1 MEKSIQF
8 VTVHGPES
16 TGKTTL
22 ALALADAF
30 TLPWIAE
37 EARNHIVEGQS
48 FLGKD
53 ILRLA
58 QLQYEAEKKA
68 IQSQESALIL
78 ADTNLINFVVWLV
91 WENFTV
97 PQWLVEA
104 IKNQPYRYNLLLQV
118 DVPWMNDGFRNI
130 SDQSLRNKWFSLYAQ
145 TLDQYGLH
153 YEVIDG
159 DYTSRGKKAKGLL
172 QDWLKKTID

>member
-22 ALALADAF
+22 ALGLADAF

-48 FLGKD
+48 FTEKD
-53 ILRLA
+53 ILKLA
-58 QLQYEAEKKA
+58 QLQYQVEKKA
-68 IQSQESALIL
+68 IQSQESGLIL
-78 ADTNLINFVVWLV
+78 ADTNLINYAVWLS
-91 WENFTV
+91 WENLSV
-97 PQWLVEA
+97 PSWLIEA

-118 DVPWMNDGFRNI
+118 DVPWVNDGFRNI
-130 SDQSLRNKWFSLYAQ
+130 SDQSLRDEWFTLYAQ
-145 TLDQYGLH
+145 ILDQYGLR
-153 YEVIDG
+153 YEVING
-159 DYTSRGKKAKGLL
+159 DYTSRENMAKSLL
-172 QDWLKKTID
+172 QDWLTLH

>member
-22 ALALADAF
+22 ALALANAF

-37 EARNHIVEGQS
+37 EARNHIIEGQR
-48 FLGKD
+48 FTEKD

-68 IQSQESALIL
+68 IQSQESGLIL
-78 ADTNLINFVVWLV
+78 VDTNLINFVVWLS
-91 WENFTV
+91 WEESFTV
-97 PQWLVEA
+97 P
-104 IKNQPYRYNLLLQV
+104 
-118 DVPWMNDGFRNI
+118 
-130 SDQSLRNKWFSLYAQ
+130 
-145 TLDQYGLH
+145 
-153 YEVIDG
+153 
-159 DYTSRGKKAKGLL
+159 
-172 QDWLKKTID
+172 

>member
-22 ALALADAF
+22 ALALANAF

-37 EARNHIVEGQS
+37 EARNHIVEAQH
-48 FLGKD
+48 FTEKN

-68 IQSQESALIL
+68 IQSQESGLIL
-78 ADTNLINFVVWLV
+78 VDTNLINFVVWLT

-97 PQWLVEA
+97 PQWLIAA
-104 IKNQPYRYNLLLQV
+104 II
-118 DVPWMNDGFRNI
+118 I
-130 SDQSLRNKWFSLYAQ
+130 SPIDIIFSYKSMCP
-145 TLDQYGLH
+145 G
-153 YEVIDG
+153 
-159 DYTSRGKKAKGLL
+159 
-172 QDWLKKTID
+172 

>member
-48 FLGKD
+48 FVKD

-68 IQSQESALIL
+68 IQSQESGLIL
-78 ADTNLINFVVWLV
+78 ADTNLINF
-91 WENFTV
+91 
-97 PQWLVEA
+97 
-104 IKNQPYRYNLLLQV
+104 
-118 DVPWMNDGFRNI
+118 
-130 SDQSLRNKWFSLYAQ
+130 
-145 TLDQYGLH
+145 GLA
-153 YEVIDG
+153 YLGRIYCSTMVKR
-159 DYTSRGKKAKGLL
+159 SNR
-172 QDWLKKTID
+172 